1 MARTTSASAK
11 PLVSRGYGKIL
22 FATLV
27 AMLVACGL
35 MAWEIWGDYGGIFT
49 AVRKPAVKVPG
60 ALPPAEKA
68 APAPVGGGPVV
79 PPDQNP

>member
-1 MARTTSASAK
+1 MARTTSATAK

-35 MAWEIWGDYGGIFT
+35 MAYELWGEYGGQFT
-49 AVRKPAVKVPG
+49 AARKTPVKVPS
-60 ALPPAEKA
+60 ALPPPEKA
-68 APAPVGGGPVV
+68 GPVAPVPVV
-79 PPDQNP
+79 PPDPNP